1 MRVRHLAPTGITH
14 LPIIFD
20 AVKATVLLLL
30 AAIVQVSIVNSFE
43 LVEGRADI
51 VLLALVGLSLLRGP
65 VFGAG
70 AGFFA
75 GLVIDTATLGTL
87 GLTSLLLTLA
97 GYTAGRIGEAT
108 SNHQNPRARSLIAV
122 TLLTVGVEIGA
133 MIVHALLG
141 DSVSPGAVVV
151 RVLLPMLALNLALAI
166 PSYAFCRRLFPSPPK
181 RQRDREVAVV

>member
-1 MRVRHLAPTGITH
+1 VNRAS
-14 LPIIFD
+14 PIIFD

-51 VLLALVGLSLLRGP
+51 VLLALVGLALLRGP

-122 TLLTVGVEIGA
+122 TLLTVAVEIGA
-133 MIVHALLG
+133 MIVHGLLG

-151 RVLLPMLALNLALAI
+151 RVLLPTLALNLALAI

-181 RQRDREVAVV
+181 RQRDREVAVA